1 MKRRL
6 FLPFVMILS
15 LFAITACH
23 DDDTTVDEYVDCE
36 IVVSTTVFTMNAN
49 AEVEIPFL
57 VVPANT
63 DVTNLGII
71 CKSYSGSSSDTTIPS
86 ILYPKIKSIAAGSVT
101 GTYVATVKVC
111 NSAGVQFVPESQ
123 YRYSLSFTNCELYL
137 GDEDSNDFAMTFT
150 QTASSTT
157 K

>member
-1 MKRRL
+1 MRTKL

-23 DDDTTVDEYVDCE
+23 DDDTTIDEYMDCE
-36 IVVSTTVFTMNAN
+36 IVVTTTLFTMDSN

-63 DVTNLGII
+63 NVTNLGII
-71 CKSYSGSSSDTTIPS
+71 CKSYSGTSTDTSIPS
-86 ILYPKIKSIAAGSVT
+86 LLYPKIKSITAGSVT
-101 GTYVATVKVC
+101 GAYTATVVLR
-111 NSAGVQFVPESQ
+111 NSAGVQFVPQSQ
-123 YRYSLSFTNCELYL
+123 YKYSLTLTNCELYI
-137 GDEDSNDFAMTFT
+137 GDESSNDFAMTFN
-150 QTASSTT
+150 QAASSAT